1 MSKPVMSKDE
11 IRKEIERLKEEK
23 NAVILAHNYQTLDV
37 QDVADFKGD
46 SLELAVAASKLK
58 ADIVV
63 FCGVDF
69 MAETAAVLNPDK
81 KVLIPCTKAK
91 CPMAAQLTPEMVRE
105 AKKSGYPFIAYVNTF
120 ASVKAEADICC
131 TSANAAKVA
140 RAVAK
145 DGVCFLGPDANL
157 AKFACKNGIKV
168 IPVPEHGYCY
178 VHKAFQVEDVE
189 RARKEHP
196 EAEVIVHPE
205 CDLEVQKSAD
215 FVGSTSQMLRYAL
228 NSECESFVVGTEI
241 GLIERMKREIKDKQF
256 YPLRRSICV
265 EMKLNNLENVYS
277 ALKEEK
283 HEVRLDGEIAER
295 AKKAVKRMFEVLD

>member
-1 MSKPVMSKDE
+1 MSNVMSKEE
-11 IRKEIERLKEEK
+11 IKKEIERLKEEK

-46 SLELAVAASKLK
+46 SLELAVAASRLK

-81 KVLIPCTKAK
+81 KVLIPCTRAK

-105 AKKSGYPFIAYVNTF
+105 AKKSGYPFIAYVNTL

-178 VHKAFQVEDVE
+178 VHKAFQVEDME

-205 CDLEVQKSAD
+205 CDLEVQESAD

-256 YPLRRSICV
+256 YPLRRSVCV
-265 EMKLNNLENVYS
+265 EMKLNTLENVYL